1 MITIL
6 QEHASSF
13 IKSDNE
19 IMHMFKTLHLDMSG
33 KIAQEMQNR
42 RLFSKLSEGDMAAT
56 EPKTIDLL

>member
-19 IMHMFKTLHLDMSG
+19 IMLMFKTLHLDMSG
-33 KIAQEMQNR
+33 KIIQEMQNR
-42 RLFSKLSEGDMAAT
+42 RLFAKLSEGDMAAT